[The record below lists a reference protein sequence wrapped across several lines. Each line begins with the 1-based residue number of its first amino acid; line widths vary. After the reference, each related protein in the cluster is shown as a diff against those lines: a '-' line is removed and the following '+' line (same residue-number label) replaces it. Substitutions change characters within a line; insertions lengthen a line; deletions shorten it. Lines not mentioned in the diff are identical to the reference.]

1 MSETEELKMTV
12 NDAASAEVAMT
23 DCCKTT
29 SSAGTADCCKIT
41 SSAGTADCCKSAS
54 SDGTVDPCMAGK
66 SGSGTVNIVLCGVG
80 GQGTILASRL
90 IASAAMKAGIP
101 VKSAETIGMAQR
113 GGSVFSHLRLGE
125 DAGSP
130 RIGLGQADV
139 IIGFE
144 PAETV
149 RMLPFL
155 KEGGTV
161 VASSAPVMPVS
172 AMIGA
177 SSYPLEDIL
186 AYLKENVPALT
197 LVDSKKAAE
206 DLGSSKCLNVVL
218 LGAALRTGRLALKK
232 EDVICALKEA
242 LPEKLHE
249 MNCKALDYI
258 S

>member
-1 MSETEELKMTV
+1 MSETKECKMTV
-12 NDAASAEVAMT
+12 KETAAAE
-23 DCCKTT
+23 
-29 SSAGTADCCKIT
+29 AGMADCCKAA
-41 SSAGTADCCKSAS
+41 SSAETA
-54 SDGTVDPCMAGK
+54 DPCMAGR
-66 SGSGTVNIVLCGVG
+66 SNAGTINIILCGVG

-125 DAGSP
+125 GAGSP

-149 RMLPFL
+149 RMLPYL
-155 KEGGTV
+155 KKGGAV
-161 VASSAPVMPVS
+161 IASSAPLMPVS

-218 LGAALRTGRLALKK
+218 LGAALRTGKLALKK
-232 EDVICALKEA
+232 EDVICALKET

-249 MNCKALDYI
+249 MNLRALDYI